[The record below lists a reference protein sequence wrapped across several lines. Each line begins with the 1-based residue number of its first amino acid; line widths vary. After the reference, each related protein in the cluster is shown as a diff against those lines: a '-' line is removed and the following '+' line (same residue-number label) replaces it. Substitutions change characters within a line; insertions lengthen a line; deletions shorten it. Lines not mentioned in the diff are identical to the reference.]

1 MSGVKDGSSERMR
14 FLLYET
20 NEIPTQKL
28 WNDEEEE
35 LEPLAKKKSSTPC
48 WLHLT
53 WWKVSKNF

>member
-1 MSGVKDGSSERMR
+1 MVLKTAQSERMR

-28 WNDEEEE
+28 SNDEEQE
-35 LEPLAKKKSSTPC
+35 LEPLAKMSSTLC

-53 WWKVSKNF
+53 WWKVSKKF